1 MNQNINPFRRFVCNN
16 LARNLVK
23 TLRADKIDVFRGG
36 LEFDVFDAFNA
47 EQQTLTKT
55 IKEIF
60 EGEDI
65 QIEYSVL
72 SSRTD
77 FYFHKYKIS
86 IEVDEFG
93 HTDRNI
99 DNEIDRQKQ

>member
-1 MNQNINPFRRFVCNN
+1 MNKNINPFRRFIRND
-16 LARNLVK
+16 LAKNVIK

>member
-1 MNQNINPFRRFVCNN
+1 MNQNINPFRRSVRNN
-16 LARNLVK
+16 LARNLIK

-36 LEFDVFDAFNA
+36 LEFDVFDAFHA

-55 IKEIF
+55 IKEVF

-65 QIEYSVL
+65 QTEYSVL
-72 SSRTD
+72 SYRTA

-86 IEVDEFG
+86 KEVDEFG
-93 HTDRNI
+93 NTN
-99 DNEIDRQKQ
+99 